1 MMARAWLLRDAFP
14 DTTLHD
20 TTLRDASLRDAALP
34 AAIAVGSVV
43 ELALLRPV
51 EWGWSILPLLGAC
64 ALLVLRR
71 AHPLVVAPLALA
83 VLFSPQ
89 FYLATD
95 PDVGTVPILIATVA
109 VYSAGRWVDGYWG
122 LVVLIVPL
130 TMLVADGLTVKTR
143 SDTLGDI
150 AFVAI
155 LLLPPYVLG
164 VLVRRLALQGEQL
177 RQQQAVIRREA
188 VSAERQRIAR
198 ELHDVIAHS
207 VSAMVVQTAAAQDLV
222 NRDPER
228 ASALLESVASTGRRA
243 LAETGRLL
251 HVIRDE
257 HDELGLEPAPGLAQL
272 PALVDEF
279 RDSGLDVDLEVG
291 PALPALPAGLD
302 LSAYRI
308 AQEALTNAL
317 KYSADR
323 AARLHVTA
331 SGASLVIA
339 SSNALSPPDF
349 PGVGGTG
356 LGLAGMAERVT
367 VFGGTLEHGVAH
379 DGRFEMRAT
388 LPLVGVDGL

>member
-1 MMARAWLLRDAFP
+1 M
-14 DTTLHD
+14 
-20 TTLRDASLRDAALP
+20 RDAALP
-34 AAIAVGSVV
+34 AAIAAASVI

-51 EWGWSILPLLGAC
+51 DWGWSILPLLGAC
-64 ALLVLRR
+64 VLLVLRR
-71 AHPLVVAPLALA
+71 DHALVVAPLALV

-95 PDVGTVPILIATVA
+95 PDVGTVPVLIATVA
-109 VYSAGRWVDGYWG
+109 VFSAGRWVEGRRG
-122 LVVLIVPL
+122 AAVLLVPL
-130 TMLVADGLTVKTR
+130 VMLVADGLTVKTR
-143 SDTLGDI
+143 SDTLSDI
-150 AFVAI
+150 AFVTV

-164 VLVRRLALQGEQL
+164 VLIRRLAVQGEQL
-177 RQQQAVIRREA
+177 RRQQAVIRREA

-222 NRDPER
+222 RRDPAGAE
-228 ASALLESVASTGRRA
+228 ALLESVATTGRRA

-272 PALVDEF
+272 PSLVEQF
-279 RDSGLDVDLEVG
+279 RESGLQVDLEVP

-323 AARLHVTA
+323 AARLRILDG
-331 SGASLVIA
+331 GATLTIA
-339 SSNALSPPDF
+339 ASNALSPP
-349 PGVGGTG
+349 GSRELGGTG
-356 LGLAGMAERVT
+356 LGLAGMAERVG
-367 VFGGTLEHGVAH
+367 VFGGTLEHGVDG
-379 DGRFEMRAT
+379 DGRFELRAT
-388 LPLVGVDGL
+388 LPLVAVEGP